1 MKARIIWRGVESG
14 SEAASKARRKAG
26 LANENIGGISLK
38 KAAKYQYRRKH
49 RNFNYQP
56 EISGESASGKRGGS

>member
-1 MKARIIWRGVESG
+1 MKGVSSG
-14 SEAASKARRKAG
+14 VASKAPAQRHRK
-26 LANENIGGISLK
+26 LAESWPGEENIGGISLK